1 MLKELDRVQ
10 RIELFLSLALAVA
23 FIGYII
29 AIYVGDFETE
39 VIRDR
44 YWKDV
49 EPLFNGEIPIM
60 EYPPFAFVFMIIPR
74 LFFADPFG
82 YNVGFVIEMYVFTI
96 IGLILTRR
104 LAEKL
109 EFSQVKAMTVYSVL
123 MVLLLE
129 FITDRYD
136 IVPAVMSLAA
146 FYLLLTKRPMWAF
159 ILLALGMMT
168 KLYPAMYFPIFLMM
182 YIVQNDWKGAGNGFL
197 WFALTSAVIFVPLML
212 IDPDLFMGFLT
223 YHSNRP
229 LEVGSLAATLLYPFS
244 MMGLI
249 ETSIYPAW
257 MEGSF
262 GSDNLV
268 GPVPDA
274 VAGILSPVMV
284 LCVLAIIFYYAYIR
298 KHEDREKER
307 IYLLVLAMLGVTLV
321 FMLIGKVF
329 SSQYLIW
336 AIPFFTLVIMMM
348 PDRAFSKKL
357 TYLLIVSFIL
367 TQVNCVYIY
376 EYLGGGTN
384 INDLAMISML
394 IRNLMIVA
402 TLVITVK
409 EMVRIHKECIAS
421 PTAE

>member
-10 RIELFLSLALAVA
+10 RMELYLSLALAIA
-23 FIGYII
+23 FIGYLI
-29 AIYVGDFETE
+29 AIYVGDIETE

-74 LFFADPFG
+74 LFFSDPFG

-96 IGLILTRR
+96 IGLVLTRR
-104 LAEKL
+104 LAERL

-136 IVPAVMSLAA
+136 IVTAVMSLAA
-146 FYLLLTKRPMWAF
+146 FYLILTKRPMWAF

-168 KLYPAMYFPIFLMM
+168 KLYPSMYFPIFLMI
-182 YIVQNDWKGAGNGFL
+182 YIVQKDWKGAGQGLF
-197 WFALTSAVIFVPLML
+197 WFALTSAIIFVPLML
-212 IDPDLFMGFLT
+212 IDPDLFMGFLS

-229 LEVGSLAATLLYPFS
+229 LEIGSLAATLIYPFS

-274 VAGILSPVMV
+274 IAGILSPIMV
-284 LCVLAIIFYYAYIR
+284 LSILAIIFYYALVR
-298 KHEDREKER
+298 KNEEREKER
-307 IYLLVLAMLGVTLV
+307 AYLLVLAMLGVTLA

-336 AIPFFTLVIMMM
+336 AIPFYALAIMMTS
-348 PDRAFSKKL
+348 DRMRSKR
-357 TYLLIVSFIL
+357 LLYTLIASFVL
-367 TQVNCVYIY
+367 TQVNFAYLY
-376 EYLGGGTN
+376 GYLGGGTN
-384 INDLAMISML
+384 INDLGMILML
-394 IRNLMIVA
+394 IRNLMIVVTFA
-402 TLVITVK
+402 MTIM
-409 EMVRIHKECIAS
+409 EIARIHREQS
-421 PTAE
+421 TPVAE

>member
-10 RIELFLSLALAVA
+10 RIELYLSLALAIA
-23 FIGYII
+23 FIGYLV
-29 AIYVGDFETE
+29 AIYVGNIETE

-74 LFFADPFG
+74 LFFSDPFG

-96 IGLILTRR
+96 IGLVLTRR
-104 LAEKL
+104 LAERL

-136 IVPAVMSLAA
+136 IVTAVMSLAA
-146 FYLLLTKRPMWAF
+146 FYLILTKRPMWAF

-168 KLYPAMYFPIFLMM
+168 KLYPSMYFPIFLMI
-182 YIVQNDWKGAGNGFL
+182 YIVQKDWKGAGQGLL
-197 WFALTSAVIFVPLML
+197 WFTLTSAIIFVPLML
-212 IDPDLFMGFLT
+212 IDPDLFMGFLS

-229 LEVGSLAATLLYPFS
+229 LEIGSLAATLIYPFS

-274 VAGILSPVMV
+274 IAGILSPIMV
-284 LCVLAIIFYYAYIR
+284 LSILVIIFYYALVR
-298 KHEDREKER
+298 KNEEREKER
-307 IYLLVLAMLGVTLV
+307 AYLLVLAMLGVTLA

-336 AIPFFTLVIMMM
+336 AIPFYALAIMMTS
-348 PDRAFSKKL
+348 DRVRSKRLLYTLIAAF
-357 TYLLIVSFIL
+357 VL
-367 TQVNCVYIY
+367 TQVNFAYLY
-376 EYLGGGTN
+376 GYLGGGTN
-384 INDLAMISML
+384 INDLGMILML
-394 IRNLMIVA
+394 TRNLMIVVTFA
-402 TLVITVK
+402 MTIM
-409 EMVRIHKECIAS
+409 EIARIHKEQPSPIA
-421 PTAE
+421 E